1 MQYTL
6 RVPLGRCYIIHAD
19 MITLLDEF
27 RWQARTSYNW
37 LETIVGVVTPA
48 QATWVPPGRANTIA
62 ATYAHIVYNAD
73 EDLNHWL
80 FKRPRLIETT
90 WKGRAGVDAP
100 RGDGFDWSTF
110 SGIDWPALR
119 SYGRMIHEFV
129 ISTIDSLTE
138 EDLERPTDLSTQ
150 DIAQWHGI
158 DIVRLT
164 VGHHI
169 RMHGGEIA
177 CLKGLQGTTGYNIGR
192 DTNRP

>member
-1 MQYTL
+1 MT
-6 RVPLGRCYIIHAD
+6 
-19 MITLLDEF
+19 TLLEEF
-27 RWQARTSYNW
+27 RWQARTSYDW
-37 LETIVGVVTPA
+37 LEKVVRDVTSE
-48 QATWVPPGRANTIA
+48 QANWVPPGRANTIA

-80 FKRPRLIETT
+80 FKRPRFIETT

-100 RGDGFDWSTF
+100 HGDGFDWSTF
-110 SGIDWPALR
+110 TEVDWPDLR
-119 SYGRMIHEFV
+119 EYGRMIRDFV
-129 ISTIDSLTE
+129 VSTIDSLTE
-138 EDLERPTDLSTQ
+138 QDLEIPTDLSTP

-177 CLKGLQGTTGYNIGR
+177 TLKGLQGAKGYNFGR
-192 DTNRP
+192 DATRP

>member
-1 MQYTL
+1 M
-6 RVPLGRCYIIHAD
+6 V
-19 MITLLDEF
+19 TLLDEF
-27 RWQARTSYNW
+27 RWEARTSYDW
-37 LETIVGVVTPA
+37 LETIVADVTRG
-48 QATWVPPGRANTIA
+48 QAAWVPPGRANTIA

-80 FKRPRLIETT
+80 FRRPKLIDTT
-90 WKGRAGVDAP
+90 WKSRAGISIP
-100 RGDGFDWSTF
+100 PGGGFDWETF
-110 SGIDWPALR
+110 GEIDWPALR
-119 SYGRMIHEFV
+119 EYGRMIREFV

-138 EDLERPTDLSTQ
+138 EDLERATNLSTQ

-177 CLKGLQGTTGYNIGR
+177 CLKGLQGTKGYTFGQ
-192 DTNRP
+192 DANRP